1 MSDDEITAE
10 EAARAER
17 DSFGSRAKEMT
28 AAEFLRNSPTAFALY
43 VSQQEGLK
51 PLLPRVAEE
60 EDRDDPSERI
70 MDAVM
75 ARLDGCGD
83 GRGFNGDCPKTRDE
97 VTAIIRGVLRPKT

>member
-1 MSDDEITAE
+1 MSAIWKFLDHIRAE
-10 EAARAER
+10 EDALHKKPMFSSHRALARQV
-17 DSFGSRAKEMT
+17 
-28 AAEFLRNSPTAFALY
+28 L
-43 VSQQEGLK
+43 EGVRLHGVR
-51 PLLPRVAEE
+51 LAEE

>member
-51 PLLPRVAEE
+51 PLLPRVA
-60 EDRDDPSERI
+60 
-70 MDAVM
+70 DA
-75 ARLDGCGD
+75 A
-83 GRGFNGDCPKTRDE
+83 NQ
-97 VTAIIRGVLRPKT
+97 AINESFAQIFRSKR